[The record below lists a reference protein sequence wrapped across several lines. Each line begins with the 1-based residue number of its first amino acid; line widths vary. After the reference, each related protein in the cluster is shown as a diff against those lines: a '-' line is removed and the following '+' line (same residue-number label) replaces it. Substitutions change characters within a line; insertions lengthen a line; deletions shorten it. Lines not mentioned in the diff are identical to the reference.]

1 MLVKAFEDARLV
13 VRWLN
18 KQQKV
23 GGGYGSTQVT
33 PRFSLSI
40 ILIKVHLQRS
50 LSRDC
55 IRPCFFPQA
64 TIIVYQAVAEY
75 WANAKEPDYD
85 LNVDVLL
92 PGRSGPDKYKLNRE
106 NHYTTR
112 TSKVKY

>member
-1 MLVKAFEDARLV
+1 MVEQTAEGGRRL
-13 VRWLN
+13 RIN
-18 KQQKV
+18 PGNSQI
-23 GGGYGSTQVT
+23 
-33 PRFSLSI
+33 LSMI
-40 ILIKVHLQRS
+40 PFKVHLQLC
-50 LSRDC
+50 LSPDC
-55 IRPCFFPQA
+55 FRPCFFPQA

-92 PGRSGPDKYKLNRE
+92 PGRSGPDKYKLNRD